1 MQEKQESC
9 QPVETPSELTTRQ
22 RFTKPYQWLMIA
34 TGLLI
39 SIFYAARL
47 STAQIDI
54 RFLLLASLTLGISSR
69 LAIKVPR
76 FNTNVTISDT
86 FIFLAILLYG
96 GAAGILLGAAEGLVS
111 GARVGKKARTIL
123 FNSAVMVCS
132 TFLTVQALQLSFGN
146 TTGLMQQSFPL
157 VSMAICVMALAQ
169 YFSNTGLVALGMSF
183 KYDQSFWQMWSKNYL
198 WSSITY
204 FVGGGAAGVIAG
216 SSGMIGIYAIL
227 VSIPMISIL
236 YFTYYKYLED
246 IRATAA
252 LAEKA
257 EHERA
262 EAEHARAEAERERAE
277 AERVRAEQ
285 AELHVEELNHHLT
298 EQERISRELEESREH
313 FRHVAF
319 HDTLTDLPNRALL
332 TTHLQLSIDRVKT
345 DPEHLFALL
354 FLDLDRFKNIND
366 SLGHV
371 AGDQL
376 LTVVARRLEDCL
388 RPTDTVARLGGD
400 EFAILLDGIED
411 YNDAIRVAERAQKE
425 LMRPLNL
432 GGHEVYTS
440 ASIGITLS
448 TVEYDHPE
456 NILRDADT
464 AMYHAKEKGKA
475 RHEIFDAVMHARA
488 VARLEL
494 ENDLRRAVERQELMA
509 YYQPIISLETDMI
522 AGFEALVRWNH
533 PQKGLVSPADFISVA
548 EETGLIIEVGR
559 WVLEESCRQ
568 MRDWQKAFPN
578 HKPLTISV
586 NLSGKQFTQP
596 NLIEQIKQILLE
608 TELNPRSLKLE
619 ITESVVMENAEIAS
633 FMLTQLRELGVSLSI
648 DDFGTG
654 YSSLSYL
661 HRFPVNTL
669 KIDRSFISRMGAGDE
684 NTEIVRTIIT
694 LANNLGMDVI
704 AEGVE
709 TEKHLSHLK
718 EMKCRFGQGYLF
730 SKPVNNL
737 AAGALLQAEQRQVGL
752 PLCAQINP
760 QEEVELIESALVM

>member
-1 MQEKQESC
+1 MDA
-9 QPVETPSELTTRQ
+9 PSELTHRQ
-22 RFTKPYQWLMIA
+22 KFTSPFQWLVIA
-34 TGLLI
+34 VGALI
-39 SIFYAARL
+39 TLFYAAHLRL
-47 STAQIDI
+47 ELIDL

-86 FIFLAILLYG
+86 FVFLAILLYG
-96 GAAGILLGAAEGLVS
+96 GGAGILLGAAEGLVS

-123 FNSAVMVCS
+123 FNSAVMACS
-132 TFLTVQALQLSFGN
+132 TFVTVQALQLGFGDI
-146 TTGLMQQSFPL
+146 TGLTQQIFPL
-157 VSMAICVMALAQ
+157 AVTAICVMVLAQ
-169 YFSNTGLVALGMSF
+169 YFTNTGLVALGMSF
-183 KYDQSFWQMWSKNYL
+183 KYDQTFWQMWSKNYL

-204 FVGGGAAGVIAG
+204 FMGGGVAGIIA
-216 SSGMIGIYAIL
+216 SSVGMVGVYAIL
-227 VSIPMISIL
+227 VCVPMISIL

-252 LAEKA
+252 KAEQA

-277 AERVRAEQ
+277 AERERAEQ
-285 AELHVEELNHHLT
+285 AEHHVEELNRHLA
-298 EQERISRELEESREH
+298 EQERIGRELKESREH

-332 TTHLQLSIDRVKT
+332 TQQLQLSIDRVKLN
-345 DPEHLFALL
+345 PQHLFALL

-371 AGDQL
+371 AGDEL
-376 LTVVARRLEDCL
+376 LTFVARRLEECL
-388 RPTDTVARLGGD
+388 RPTDTVSRLGGD

-411 YNDAIRVAERAQKE
+411 YNDAVLVAERAQKE
-425 LMRPLNL
+425 LMRPLNIN
-432 GGHEVYTS
+432 GHEVYTT

-448 TVEYDHPE
+448 TMDYAHPD

-475 RHEIFDAVMHARA
+475 RYEIFDAVMHARA
-488 VARLEL
+488 VARLQL
-494 ENDLRRAVERQELMA
+494 ENDLRRAIEREELMV
-509 YYQPIISLETDMI
+509 YYQPIIALDTDQT

-533 PQKGLVSPADFISVA
+533 PKKGLVSPADFISVS
-548 EETGLIIEVGR
+548 EETGLIVELGR
-559 WVLEESCRQ
+559 WVLVEACRQ
-568 MRDWQKAFPN
+568 MRAWQMAAPN
-578 HKPLTISV
+578 RHPLTISV
-586 NLSGKQFTQP
+586 NLSGKQFTQS
-596 NLIEQIKQILLE
+596 NLIEQITEILRE
-608 TELNPRSLKLE
+608 TELDPRSLKLE

-633 FMLTQLRELGVSLSI
+633 SMLSQLRALGVQLSI

-694 LANNLGMDVI
+694 LANNLGMDVV

-709 TEKHLSHLK
+709 TERHLAHLK
-718 EMKCRFGQGYLF
+718 EMKCQYGQGYLF
-730 SKPVNNL
+730 SRPVDGQ
-737 AAGALLQAEQRQVGL
+737 AAGALLQHEMEQ
-752 PLCAQINP
+752 A
-760 QEEVELIESALVM
+760 SALLYAQNERQEDAEPLGSTLVM